1 MQSILNLTCKEKNMS
16 VNKKDIFASVQC
28 FSTKNF
34 DIRFIKQDDCEALL
48 KVYSDKKSQPIFNSD
63 NCHGDDFCY
72 ETIDRMNSAMKFW
85 FESYEKRYFVR
96 YAIVDRQTN
105 TAIGTVELFTRFADD
120 HFNNCIIMRADLLSR
135 YERKEYIREL
145 ALIFI
150 EHAKEYYEGQ
160 MIATKAISSAED
172 RISAL
177 LSLGFRKSDFSL
189 IGFDGTEYN
198 EYYEYNL

>member
-1 MQSILNLTCKEKNMS
+1 MA
-16 VNKKDIFASVQC
+16 VNEKDIFVSVPSY
-28 FSTKNF
+28 STKNF
-34 DIRFIKQDDCEALL
+34 DIRFIKPDDCEALL
-48 KVYSDKKSQPIFNSD
+48 KVYSDKMAQPIFNSD

-160 MIATKAISSAED
+160 IIATKAISSARD
-172 RISAL
+172 RIRAL
-177 LSLGFRKSDFSL
+177 LSLGFRKSDYSL
-189 IGFDGTEYN
+189 IGFDGTEYK
-198 EYYEYNL
+198 EYYEYYL